1 MRVTNEIAQFLDSL
15 TLVMDGALI
24 NSEFPERV
32 ADMFKRH
39 NISTPSVHI
48 SDAFIEKISKTFL
61 SGLLIPEFMNRA
73 VVDAVL
79 SAPIAPPFSGVA
91 GISIAPIQWDQL
103 LTAVCSSLGRPKI
116 LSAHGY
122 VRSDELEQLGR
133 RIITCCITPSTL
145 NSAKLRV
152 SLATCVSEFGVDQIV
167 VCCLLQLSSL
177 SQAGTTLRSLHEEIV
192 EEIMVAA
199 RAAYMELSNPAPV
212 DTMVTKA
219 INDFVLTADEYLV

>member
-79 SAPIAPPFSGVA
+79 SAPIAPAFSGVA

-152 SLATCVSEFGVDQIV
+152 SRY
-167 VCCLLQLSSL
+167 
-177 SQAGTTLRSLHEEIV
+177 AGTTLRSLHEEIV